1 VALAERRPAPTWD
14 RDPLVQT
21 LLPGDVPRLR
31 LGQTVHQ
38 EAVRSAL
45 AQLPNRSV
53 WAPDALEFALL
64 APWRHRPDIAVCQE
78 LAAVRYP
85 EALLRAA
92 AERCR
97 AAGDAMLVVMDMDE
111 HRPPGFYDRA
121 GFAPVESVMT
131 YEAERS
137 RVPVLPPGALRFE
150 RADTARPDHL
160 AALLAIDH
168 RAFPWL
174 WRNSPA
180 EFREYQYT
188 PGVELHLGWDGA
200 RPVAY
205 VGFTTFAGWGHLD
218 RIATDPAHQGRG
230 HGRDAL
236 AFVLRTLLG
245 RGANRVGLSTQADN
259 HRSRR
264 LYEGFGF
271 RRSPLY
277 DYTLY
282 GAALG
287 GPALSLVAG
296 PSAVGGSSLD
306 G

>member
-1 VALAERRPAPTWD
+1 MALAEHRLSNAPD

-31 LGQTVHQ
+31 LSRPIHET
-38 EAVRSAL
+38 AVLDAL
-45 AQLPNRSV
+45 AELPQRSV
-53 WAPDALEFALL
+53 WAPDGLEFALF
-64 APWRHRPDIAVCQE
+64 APWRRRSDIVVCQE
-78 LAAVRYP
+78 LSAVRNP
-85 EALLRAA
+85 ERLLRGA

-97 AAGDAMLVVMDMDE
+97 EAGDALLVVMDMDE
-111 HRPPGFYDRA
+111 RRPAGFYDRA
-121 GFAPVESVMT
+121 GLAPIETVCT

-137 RVPVLPPGALRFE
+137 RAPHLPAARLRFE
-150 RADTARPDHL
+150 PADTARPDHL
-160 AALLAIDH
+160 AALMTIDQK
-168 RAFPWL
+168 AFPWL
-174 WRNSPA
+174 WWNSAA
-180 EFREYQYT
+180 EFREYRHT
-188 PGVELHLGWDGA
+188 PGVDLFLGFDGA

-218 RIATDPAHQGRG
+218 RIAVDPALHGRG
-230 HGRDAL
+230 LGRDAL
-236 AFVLRTLLG
+236 AFALATLAR
-245 RGANRVGLSTQADN
+245 RGANRVGLSTQENN

-282 GAALG
+282 GAAFRE
-287 GPALSLVAG
+287 PALSLVAG
-296 PSAVGGSSLD
+296 VAAAGGFD